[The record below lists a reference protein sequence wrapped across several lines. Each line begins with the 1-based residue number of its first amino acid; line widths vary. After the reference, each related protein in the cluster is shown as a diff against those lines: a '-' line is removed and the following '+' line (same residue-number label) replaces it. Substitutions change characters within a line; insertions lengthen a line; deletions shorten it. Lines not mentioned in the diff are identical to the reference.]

1 MNNMQIF
8 HKAAAVMIGLVIT
21 ISNAMAGDAV
31 INGPMTN
38 AGTFIIKGTLA
49 GTVKNIGGTVEFG
62 KNGDQTIPADY
73 TFAKLECTKGG
84 DKTFAGTVTITD
96 YIRADAAAVKISTY
110 RLKVT
115 SGNVNA
121 IQVANAGTVD
131 FASGAVEYA
140 RDGIQTIYGTT

>member
-8 HKAAAVMIGLVIT
+8 HKAAAVMIGLVII

-62 KNGDQTIPADY
+62 KNGDHWRGWYSFNRCRGI
-73 TFAKLECTKGG
+73 C
-84 DKTFAGTVTITD
+84 
-96 YIRADAAAVKISTY
+96 R
-110 RLKVT
+110 RL
-115 SGNVNA
+115 
-121 IQVANAGTVD
+121 
-131 FASGAVEYA
+131 
-140 RDGIQTIYGTT
+140 